1 MTEGEAKG
9 VKYNILYFLSNINL
23 LLGKQGLNTHISFSG
38 RPVLP

>member
-9 VKYNILYFLSNINL
+9 AKNNILYFLSNVDL

-38 RPVLP
+38 SPVLS